1 MGSIVKDEQEQD
13 GAKELNTQEET
24 LDDSDW
30 NTKSKSERQF
40 LIRYDC
46 RDRTILR
53 NYQHQVESE
62 ENRSD

>member
-1 MGSIVKDEQEQD
+1 MKDDEEQD
-13 GAKELNTQEET
+13 GAEEPNTTKEET

-40 LIRYDC
+40 LTRYDC

-53 NYQHQVESE
+53 NFNASRNTDVPMRCDH
-62 ENRSD
+62 